1 MLHANNII
9 VPMEKDPS
17 DKDFTNHDFYHEPLH
32 SYPLEYDIQTHA
44 TYISYLKKLRM
55 ERKKRKVVAIHT
67 IPCHGSTLRKII
79 EKNNGKL
86 LMIVREPVQTLDS
99 QFSLHSNNFLSE
111 GIERRKIY
119 FYYDLAKK
127 YLGQSKNL
135 ALSTIASV
143 DKVLFD
149 PTGKIGSMKT
159 EELFRLLFF
168 RLVLEF
174 SLHYADTLNNLQHD

>member
-1 MLHANNII
+1 
-9 VPMEKDPS
+9 
-17 DKDFTNHDFYHEPLH
+17 
-32 SYPLEYDIQTHA
+32 
-44 TYISYLKKLRM
+44 M

-119 FYYDLAKK
+119 FYYDLAKIPRSVK
-127 YLGQSKNL
+127 KF
-135 ALSTIASV
+135 ST
-143 DKVLFD
+143 K
-149 PTGKIGSMKT
+149 
-159 EELFRLLFF
+159 
-168 RLVLEF
+168 
-174 SLHYADTLNNLQHD
+174 HYRISR